1 MSVVRLRAAEGQ
13 VLIAAEAGW
22 RSFSGPDLSET
33 QRFQR
38 RRLRIRSDEI
48 VFDNAC
54 VRAPGPGTADQEIG
68 AGRRTGR
75 RHPRAAG
82 SAEWLEARDLAE
94 LGAMTMVF
102 GALQIQ
108 GRAAIQRGAAEL
120 SGGWISGTLG
130 NDCTS
135 R

>member
-54 VRAPGPGTADQEIG
+54 AALPGPAPLTKRLAPVVVLVVATRAPPGP
-68 AGRRTGR
+68 
-75 RHPRAAG
+75 PNG
-82 SAEWLEARDLAE
+82 SKLA
-94 LGAMTMVF
+94 
-102 GALQIQ
+102 
-108 GRAAIQRGAAEL
+108 
-120 SGGWISGTLG
+120 ISR
-130 NDCTS
+130 NWAP
-135 R
+135 